1 MLRCMIMKRIFFIA
15 AVTLSLCVSCK
26 KDPIPGGGVVVPQKD
41 TTLIS
46 QIQNGDFECWEGSG
60 NELEPCHWNSYMS
73 ADGTGLAFMAGK
85 AQQVDSSSDV
95 RPGSEGHY
103 SVCVYARSVMGV
115 VANGNLTTGR
125 VYIGSTSVQ
134 SKDNYNYSSC
144 NSPDFHQVLTARPDA
159 IRFWAK
165 FDCPDTA
172 QYARMSAIIHDR
184 YNYRD
189 PEVDDEASHAV
200 GMAVLEFAAKSGG
213 WCCYTVP
220 FEYVNPTIQPKYILI
235 SFTTNRDAGK
245 GSGKDRLYLDD
256 VELLYAV
263 QNR

>member
-1 MLRCMIMKRIFFIA
+1 MLRYMIMKRIFFIA
-15 AVTLSLCVSCK
+15 AVTLSLCASCK
-26 KDPIPGGGVVVPQKD
+26 KEPVPVGGGVTPTD
-41 TTLIS
+41 TVSFS
-46 QIQNGDFECWEGSG
+46 QIQNGGFECWDGSG
-60 NELEPCHWNSYMS
+60 KESEPCHWNFYMS
-73 ADGTGLAFMAGK
+73 ADGTGVAFMAGK
-85 AQQVDSSSDV
+85 AQQVEPSSDV
-95 RPGSEGHY
+95 RPGSEGCY
-103 SVCVYARSVMGV
+103 SVCVYARSVLGV

-125 VYIGSTSVQ
+125 VHIGSTSVQ

-144 NSPDFHQVLTARPDA
+144 NSSDFRQVLTTRPDA

-172 QYARMSAIIHDR
+172 QYARMSAIIHD
-184 YNYRD
+184 NYDYCD
-189 PEVDDEASHAV
+189 PEVEDEVSHAV
-200 GMAVLEFAAKSGG
+200 GKAVLEFTAKSGG
-213 WCCYTVP
+213 WYCYTVP
-220 FEYVNPTIQPKYILI
+220 FEYVNPANQPKYILV

>member
-1 MLRCMIMKRIFFIA
+1 MIMKRIYFIA
-15 AVTLSLCVSCK
+15 ALTLSLCVSCK
-26 KDPIPGGGVVVPQKD
+26 KEPVPGGGGVVPTD
-41 TTLIS
+41 TVSFS
-46 QIQNGDFECWEGSG
+46 QILNGDFECWEGSG
-60 NELEPCHWNSYMS
+60 KELEPCHWNSYMS
-73 ADGTGLAFMAGK
+73 ADGTGLAIMAGK

-95 RPGSEGHY
+95 RPGSEGRY
-103 SVCVYARSVMGV
+103 SVCVYARSVLGV

-125 VYIGSTSVQ
+125 VFMGSTSVQ
-134 SKDNYNYSSC
+134 SKDNYNFTAC
-144 NSPDFHQVLTARPDA
+144 RLPDFNQQLTTKPDA

-165 FDCPDTA
+165 FDCPDAA
-172 QYARMSAIIHDR
+172 QCARMSAIIHDD

-189 PEVDDEASHAV
+189 PEVDEEASHAV
-200 GMAVLEFAAKSGG
+200 GMAVLEFTAKSGG
-213 WCCYTVP
+213 WYCYTVP

-256 VELLYAV
+256 VELMYSV